1 MEGSGDGWLVSGH
14 SVLYR
19 WYCRSRD
26 PLGHVD
32 CGHVPLT
39 GEYMAIIKID
49 SIDYNIPQVVMDILV
64 ATADER
70 DKVIQEN
77 SKLKKTIA
85 NYIHNSWMV
94 TL

>member
-1 MEGSGDGWLVSGH
+1 
-14 SVLYR
+14 
-19 WYCRSRD
+19 
-26 PLGHVD
+26 
-32 CGHVPLT
+32 
-39 GEYMAIIKID
+39 MAIIKID